1 MFRAKPRKLTLAK
14 DKFIMYFS
22 LLIFFGAG
30 LGGVSRYWVSNGI
43 YSLLGRGFPYG
54 TLFVNASG
62 SFLMGLFFVLIMDR
76 FTTNGSELRAFI
88 LIGFLGG
95 YTTFSSFSIE
105 TWQLIENG
113 AWVTAASNVFFSLLL
128 CLCLTWLGILG
139 GRQL

>member
-1 MFRAKPRKLTLAK
+1 MMT
-14 DKFIMYFS
+14 FS

-30 LGGVSRYWVSNGI
+30 LGGVSRYWVSNSI
-43 YSLLGRGFPYG
+43 YSLIGRGFPYG

-62 SFLMGLFFVLIMDR
+62 SFLMGFFFVLIMGR
-76 FTTNGSELRAFI
+76 FTAYGSELRAFI

-95 YTTFSSFSIE
+95 FTTFSSFTIE

-113 AWVTAASNVFFSLLL
+113 AWLTAAWNVFFSILL
-128 CLCLTWLGILG
+128 CLSLTWLGILG